1 MESFGTATLADF
13 AGDLVVFRNLNIQ
26 DKRIPGLREAWME
39 MDLPSRRIPRK
50 HEEDYARAASWLIR
64 RARKLDKPRGEIQEL
79 LFLGDTALADGDAF
93 RNIRRQGR
101 WGGWAF
107 IGSGAYENKPGPSAW
122 EQSADN
128 VIVAGRWNDL
138 ARWTHTILEQGAL
151 CDERTALVIDMDKT
165 VIGARGRNSQVI
177 DEARLAGLRAT
188 MIEMLGEKFNQII
201 FEEAYREL
209 NQPRYHRFTADNQ
222 DYLAYVCLIIS
233 AGVISLRGLLDC
245 IAEAPDYGFL
255 QFVRWSDT
263 RLATG
268 SQPELADM
276 HFSFLKR
283 LEVDDPTPFKSF
295 RRLEYLATTGRMGQL
310 PDTALPSEMLA
321 REICLTR
328 EVLDVCTWLKQR
340 GAVVLVLSDKPDEAS
355 LPTPEQARD
364 GYRPL
369 HRVKTHVVGET
380 LVGQLP

>member
-1 MESFGTATLADF
+1 MC
-13 AGDLVVFRNLNIQ
+13 
-26 DKRIPGLREAWME
+26 
-39 MDLPSRRIPRK
+39 
-50 HEEDYARAASWLIR
+50 IR
-64 RARKLDKPRGEIQEL
+64 DR
-79 LFLGDTALADGDAF
+79 
-93 RNIRRQGR
+93 
-101 WGGWAF
+101 
-107 IGSGAYENKPGPSAW
+107 NKPGPSTW

-128 VIVAGRWNDL
+128 VMVAGRWNDL

-310 PDTALPSEMLA
+310 
-321 REICLTR
+321 
-328 EVLDVCTWLKQR
+328 
-340 GAVVLVLSDKPDEAS
+340 LS
-355 LPTPEQARD
+355 LI
-364 GYRPL
+364 
-369 HRVKTHVVGET
+369 HI
-380 LVGQLP
+380 

>member
-1 MESFGTATLADF
+1 MESFGTATLADL

-50 HEEDYARAASWLIR
+50 HEQDYARAAAWLVR
-64 RARKLDKPRGEIQEL
+64 RARKLDQPQGKIQEL
-79 LFLGDTALADGDAF
+79 LFLGDTTLADGDAF
-93 RNIRRQGR
+93 RNIRREGR
-101 WGGWAF
+101 WSGWAF
-107 IGSGAYENKPGPSAW
+107 IGSGAQENKPGPSTW
-122 EQSADN
+122 EQDKDN
-128 VIVAGRWNDL
+128 VIVAGRWADL
-138 ARWTHTILEQGAL
+138 ARWTHTIREQGAF
-151 CDERTALVIDMDKT
+151 CDERTALVIYMDKT
-165 VIGARGRNSQVI
+165 AIGARGRNSQVI

-188 MIEMLGEKFNQII
+188 MVEMLGDKFNQII

-245 IAEAPDYGFL
+245 ITEAPDYHFM
-255 QFVRWSDT
+255 QFARWADT
-263 RLATG
+263 RLANG

-283 LEVDDPTPFKSF
+283 LEADDPTPFKSF
-295 RRLEYLATTGRMGQL
+295 RRREYLATAGRMGFL
-310 PDTALPSEMLA
+310 PDSAPVTDLLA
-321 REICLTR
+321 QEICLTR
-328 EVLDVCTWLKQR
+328 EVMDVGAWFKQR
-340 GAVVLVLSDKPDEAS
+340 GAVILVLSDKPDEAS
-355 LPTPEQARD
+355 LPTPEQVQA

-369 HRVKTHVVGET
+369 HRVTTHVVGET
-380 LVGQLP
+380 LAGQLP